1 MRKIKG
7 KDKVKDYW
15 LPVRPPIEIAR
26 TLTNNRMY
34 PQIEMKIVKDGID
47 AEVVFPFFFQNTP
60 AYKGF
65 IDANYK
71 RIIKGSSKEVYTR
84 AARTASKIGLS
95 DERNFNTEWNRTLL
109 NLLNKP
115 SKDKTMINL
124 GVYKPKNQSGLY
136 DVKSPAELLSRK
148 LIASKIPS
156 ATFAARAGVDEATLF
171 RHLNGTFQISRE
183 VALKYSQVLG
193 CDPSELFFN
202 PLHVPVWGSTDLQEM
217 SGAGTYSVYP
227 GEIIGSSKEEY
238 TLCPREI
245 YRPDVKSIRIDQ
257 ENSFYHNHIA
267 FYYNSNEP
275 IVFENQL
282 VVVGVRLKNF
292 KDDQVRFRY
301 FFGIYKRNKN
311 KKTVDIVNPDPEALD
326 LGSMEQDEDFNTFD
340 DLKSWVESSRY
351 VIDDIK
357 PEFVAPVVALV
368 NHKDIKEKEN
378 YNRDHNKY
386 YNEAR
391 MLDLFSR
398 DESKKFKIRN
408 YLFNKEKEKI
418 KDDVSTGSYKY
429 PLSDYVINQKAE
441 EKADQIFSQLK
452 DWFYVDVLKNIN
464 KKLRP
469 DITIKTDKGI
479 KHLDIKK
486 RDGNTLI
493 KASREDLSPEEID
506 RINQIDDDLNDAAA
520 YEPEDK
526 TA

>member
-1 MRKIKG
+1 MTTH
-7 KDKVKDYW
+7 D
-15 LPVRPPIEIAR
+15 LPDSI
-26 TLTNNRMY
+26 M
-34 PQIEMKIVKDGID
+34 D
-47 AEVVFPFFFQNTP
+47 
-60 AYKGF
+60 
-65 IDANYK
+65 
-71 RIIKGSSKEVYTR
+71 
-84 AARTASKIGLS
+84 
-95 DERNFNTEWNRTLL
+95 
-109 NLLNKP
+109 
-115 SKDKTMINL
+115 
-124 GVYKPKNQSGLY
+124 
-136 DVKSPAELLSRK
+136 
-148 LIASKIPS
+148 
-156 ATFAARAGVDEATLF
+156 
-171 RHLNGTFQISRE
+171 
-183 VALKYSQVLG
+183 
-193 CDPSELFFN
+193 
-202 PLHVPVWGSTDLQEM
+202 
-217 SGAGTYSVYP
+217 
-227 GEIIGSSKEEY
+227 
-238 TLCPREI
+238 I
-245 YRPDVKSIRIDQ
+245 Y
-257 ENSFYHNHIA
+257 
-267 FYYNSNEP
+267 
-275 IVFENQL
+275 
-282 VVVGVRLKNF
+282 
-292 KDDQVRFRY
+292 
-301 FFGIYKRNKN
+301 KN
-311 KKTVDIVNPDPEALD
+311 KKPIVECNKCGSTNIKLIDASDFINNYVCVDC
-326 LGSMEQDEDFNTFD
+326 NTFD

-526 TA
+526 IA